1 MVQIMFQ
8 EDDQGVPI
16 VKWRMSRLINH
27 RESLR
32 YKTKGAGVAR
42 WWWWWLARAHVG
54 WPGWAA
60 ASSTF
65 LQLDA
70 PLLLALLLAPL
81 LLVQIHNLNYT
92 DALMRRRLLN
102 ISTSGCADLQLYA
115 QMYLMMHPLYERTF
129 YIFTPKCTL
138 AYTWNSATC
147 ANTRC
152 KLNVHQDVPLMYN
165 YTYECTAQLSD
176 A

>member
-27 RESLR
+27 RESLG

-81 LLVQIHNLNYT
+81 LLALLLAPLLLVQIHNLNYT

-102 ISTSGCADLQLYA
+102 ISTSGCTDLQLYA
-115 QMYLMMHPLYERTF
+115 HMYLMMHPLHERTF
-129 YIFTPKCTL
+129 YISSHKCTW
-138 AYTWNSATC
+138 AYTIYTEP
-147 ANTRC
+147 RYLC
-152 KLNVHQDVPLMYN
+152 K
-165 YTYECTAQLSD
+165 YTI
-176 A
+176 